1 MAGGLIQDWLCLEW
15 HHKAL
20 RQGTSHPS
28 QVSMAT
34 EVPGSVVS
42 GQNFL
47 GLQFTYSPLLHFI
60 FLDSF
65 SLEIHSDLSLYSHHV
80 LITPYSFLKPP
91 TACPPRTYQQRWS
104 ATIAT
109 PMEEGTVPTPSE
121 PPPLPYSLHTRKKSI
136 AFFWTIFVIDTLAQP
151 LILYWCLWYLT
162 DLSPNLGM
170 SCAVEQIHPLRLL
183 IRMCSLLDRHGITW
197 RSFGLWILLPP
208 S

>member
-91 TACPPRTYQQRWS
+91 TACPPPNLSTTVIRHYRHPDGRRNRPNTLWASS
-104 ATIAT
+104 APILVAHK
-109 PMEEGTVPTPSE
+109 EEV
-121 PPPLPYSLHTRKKSI
+121 
-136 AFFWTIFVIDTLAQP
+136 D
-151 LILYWCLWYLT
+151 CLLLDHLCDWYLGSAVDSVLVSLVSHRSITQLGYVLRGRT
-162 DLSPNLGM
+162 DTP
-170 SCAVEQIHPLRLL
+170 AQVA
-183 IRMCSLLDRHGITW
+183 D
-197 RSFGLWILLPP
+197 
-208 S
+208 